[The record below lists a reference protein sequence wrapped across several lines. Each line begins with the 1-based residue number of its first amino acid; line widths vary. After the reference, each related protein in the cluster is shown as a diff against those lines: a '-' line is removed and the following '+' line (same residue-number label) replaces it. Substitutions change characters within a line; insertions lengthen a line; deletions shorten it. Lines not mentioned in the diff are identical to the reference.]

1 MRINALQKAIEDNQL
16 DAYLIT
22 NLKNIYYFTGF
33 MDIAGA
39 ELSFLVPVDGEP
51 TLLTPPLSYIAARE
65 KAGNCR
71 VEEVPMGDKPLN
83 RLVMELQNQQIHVVG
98 FDDLSIAWY
107 LNLTQELASKSLIQ
121 NQSLVWD
128 LRRVKDDEEI
138 GFMRKAAELTD
149 TGANV
154 GMEFVSDG
162 VREYEVAA
170 EIEYEMRRRGSEG
183 VAFETVVASGPRSAY
198 PHGLST
204 DRVIKRGDSVVMD
217 LGAVYRGYRSD
228 ITRTV
233 IVGTPSPNQ
242 VRVLNLLMEAQEE
255 AFKAI
260 RDGVNASDIDA
271 LARNIIAAEGY
282 GRYFIHGLGHGVGLD
297 IHEPPR
303 LSHQSTDCLKAGN
316 VVTDE
321 PGIYLPGFGARIE
334 DTVLVHQTDGE
345 RLTRANY
352 FEC

>member
-1 MRINALQKAIEDNQL
+1 MRITGLKKRLAENQV

-22 NLKNIYYFTGF
+22 NVKNVYYFTGF

-39 ELSFLVPVDGEP
+39 ELSLLVPVDDVP
-51 TLLTPPLSYIAARE
+51 ILLTPPLSFIAARE
-65 KAGNCR
+65 KASDCL
-71 VEEVPMGDKPLN
+71 VEEVPVGDEPLN
-83 RLVMELQNQQIHVVG
+83 RLVTELKNQQIHVVG

-107 LNLTQELASKSLIQ
+107 LRLTQELEFTRFTQK
-121 NQSLVWD
+121 QSMVWG
-128 LRRVKDDEEI
+128 LRRVKDEEEI
-138 GFMRKAAELTD
+138 HFMKKAAELTD
-149 TGANV
+149 AGATV
-154 GMEFVSDG
+154 GMEFVGDG

-183 VAFETVVASGPRSAY
+183 VAFETIVASGPRSAY

-204 DRVIKRGDSVVMD
+204 DRIIKRGDSVVMD

-233 IVGTPSPNQ
+233 IVGKPSPNQ
-242 VRVLNLLMEAQEE
+242 VRVLNLVMAAQEE

-260 RDGVNASDIDA
+260 RDGVNARDIDA
-271 LARNIIAAEGY
+271 LARNIIEAEGY

-334 DTVLVHQTDGE
+334 DTVLVRGKNGE

-352 FEC
+352 FEG